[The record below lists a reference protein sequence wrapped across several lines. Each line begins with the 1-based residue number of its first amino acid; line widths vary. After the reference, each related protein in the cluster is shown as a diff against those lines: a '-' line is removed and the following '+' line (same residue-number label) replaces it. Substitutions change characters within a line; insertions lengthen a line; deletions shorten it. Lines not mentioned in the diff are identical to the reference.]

1 MEINKRHTEG
11 EKEEEKK
18 KQGLKEGDKQIAHD
32 THTHTLTLCRK
43 RMDAFKLP
51 INRQ

>member
-1 MEINKRHTEG
+1 MSHKTVK
-11 EKEEEKK
+11 KEEEKK

-32 THTHTLTLCRK
+32 THTHTHTLCRK